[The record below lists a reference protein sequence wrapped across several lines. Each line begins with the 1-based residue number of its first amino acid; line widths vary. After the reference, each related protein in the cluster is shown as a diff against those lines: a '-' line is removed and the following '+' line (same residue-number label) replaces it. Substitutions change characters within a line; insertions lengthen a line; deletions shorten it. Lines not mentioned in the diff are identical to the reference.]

1 MQCARLVGEAAAL
14 ASSFASVT
22 VSEASKQD
30 SNLTSLQIQQLR
42 EVGYDYNSAG
52 AHAEAAACELRVFMM
67 QAISSAEAAYR
78 KIKETCST

>member
-1 MQCARLVGEAAAL
+1 MGEAAAL

-52 AHAEAAACELRVFMM
+52 AHAEAAACELRVFKEKL
-67 QAISSAEAAYR
+67 SRAEAAYR